1 MSFFANAIATRY
13 RKMRLKT
20 KTLET
25 VLHETVEREKKK
37 KKEFGVVSLFGERVR
52 EWVFIE
58 RRKEKRRRKA
68 RELRVFA
75 CSSKENI

>member
-1 MSFFANAIATRY
+1 MKQLR
-13 RKMRLKT
+13 
-20 KTLET
+20 E
-25 VLHETVEREKKK
+25 EREKK
-37 KKEFGVVSLFGERVR
+37 KKEFGVVSLFGESVR

-75 CSSKENI
+75 CSFQQGKYKIKWK